1 MSYQGELKEG
11 KKYQKLSTENKW
23 TKLLADC
30 FLETHFSLYLSHSN
44 GEWILLKLNTQIQKT
59 VNNHWYKYPQS
70 G

>member
-44 GEWILLKLNTQIQKT
+44 GE
-59 VNNHWYKYPQS
+59 
-70 G
+70 